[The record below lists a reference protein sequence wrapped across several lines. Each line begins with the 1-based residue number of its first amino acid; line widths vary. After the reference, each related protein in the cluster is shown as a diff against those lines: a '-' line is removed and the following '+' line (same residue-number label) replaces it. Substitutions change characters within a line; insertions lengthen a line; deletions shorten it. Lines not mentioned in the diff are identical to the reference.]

1 MGQLR
6 EMSRKGDVK
15 LSWNSDNE
23 KEVAAAK
30 EIFDKR
36 IKEGWAAFGEK
47 YLGCKGDRIRT
58 FDPDAG
64 RIVLVPP
71 IAGG

>member
-1 MGQLR
+1 MGELR
-6 EMSRKGDVK
+6 EMSRKGDLK
-15 LSWNSDNE
+15 LSWNSGNE

-36 IKEGWAAFGEK
+36 VREGWAAFGEK
-47 YLGCKGDRIRT
+47 IMGRKGDRIRT
-58 FDPDAG
+58 FDPDAE

>member
-6 EMSRKGDVK
+6 EMSKKGDLK
-15 LSWNSDNE
+15 LLWDSDNE
-23 KEVAAAK
+23 QEVSAAK
-30 EIFDKR
+30 EVFDKR

-47 YLGCKGDRIRT
+47 RLGGKGERIKV
-58 FDPDAG
+58 FDPEDE

>member
-6 EMSRKGDVK
+6 EMSKKGDLK
-15 LSWNSDNE
+15 LLWDSDNE
-23 KEVAAAK
+23 QEVSAAK
-30 EIFDKR
+30 EVFDKR

-47 YLGCKGDRIRT
+47 RFGGKGERIKV
-58 FDPDAG
+58 FDPEDE